1 MRMVS
6 FEPVILFPNP
16 LVFVKGKLSMSL
28 TMLQELIRFLAS
40 IGMVVVGSL
49 FVLGVIYTGF
59 ERVVLRS

>member
-1 MRMVS
+1 
-6 FEPVILFPNP
+6 
-16 LVFVKGKLSMSL
+16 MSL

>member
-1 MRMVS
+1 MSSRPSS
-6 FEPVILFPNP
+6 FPILWSF
-16 LVFVKGKLSMSL
+16 KGEAMSL